1 MYYRPQLQPKKP
13 ARRTAQVQKFPAATA
28 GWIANQNLSSP
39 TTGQGAELLDNW
51 FPTATGQ
58 EIRRGIQIYATLG
71 LGDSDV
77 TAIFDYNNG
86 NIKRL
91 FASTATTI
99 YDITNIISPINYR
112 LSTGTDEIV
121 DDLGNYIG
129 QQSTVGM
136 EVAENQNGGDWI
148 VTQFATTGG
157 TYLVAVNGEDPMQI
171 FDGEYW
177 FPIDEDD
184 VYTLA
189 YDALTSDFTEN
200 TTITGGTSGA
210 TAYVLHVEKSVT
222 SGTLY
227 LTDITGTFQDN
238 EIISG
243 GGGSA
248 TVNGV
253 VAPYYVGITGVDT
266 SLFSYVWSYKNRL
279 YFIEKESTNV
289 WYLPVDSIGGAATVF
304 PMVGEFS
311 EGGQLFIGSSW
322 SQGTSGDGGLS
333 EQCVFITDE
342 GQVAVYQGLSPE
354 PDQGWS
360 RVGGYQIGKPLGR
373 RAHIRA
379 GGDLIVATDIGNVPL
394 SQAVSVDV
402 TALAAASVSYPIDSE
417 WKQLV
422 FDRRQNPWECAIWPE
437 RQMVFVSPKS
447 VEDETPLTLIANA
460 TTGAWTRF
468 TGWRITC
475 LCAYDGRMFFGS
487 SEGRVYEAYVTGTDD
502 GSPFTATYV
511 PMFIDMGSP
520 SSMKVAKTGRAVL
533 RGTQSVNDQV
543 TAMRDYVIRLLSPPP
558 AAIINDA
565 AVWDAAIW
573 GTSTWGGAADK
584 MVQQNWRSVAALGYT
599 LAPCLQLTSGSLS
612 PLDTELIS
620 LDLTYTVGEVG
631 S

>member
-1 MYYRPQLQPKKP
+1 MYSRPALQPRRP

-28 GWIANQNLSSP
+28 GWIANQNLASP
-39 TTGQGAELLDNW
+39 STGQGAELLDNW

-58 EIRRGIQIYATLG
+58 EIRRGTQIYATLG

-121 DDLGNYIG
+121 DDIGNYIG

-148 VTQFATTGG
+148 VTQFSTTGG
-157 TYLVAVNGEDPMQI
+157 VYLVAVNGEDPMQI

-184 VYTLA
+184 VYTLN
-189 YDALTSDFTEN
+189 YDALTNDFVEGA
-200 TTITGGTSGA
+200 TITGGTSGA
-210 TAYVLHVEKSVT
+210 TGYVLHVEKSVT

-227 LTDITGTFQDN
+227 LTDVTGTFQDN

-248 TVNGV
+248 TANGV
-253 VAPYYVGITGVDT
+253 LVPYYVGITGVDT

-279 YFIEKESTNV
+279 YFIQKESTTV
-289 WYLPVDSIGGAATVF
+289 WYLPVDSIGGAATSF

-311 EGGQLFIGSSW
+311 EGGKLYIGSSW

-360 RVGGYQIGKPLGR
+360 RVGGYQIGKPLGK

-417 WKQLV
+417 WKRLV
-422 FDRRQNPWECAIWPE
+422 FDRRQNQWECAIWPE

-447 VEDETPLTLIANA
+447 VEDETPLTLVANA

-468 TGWRITC
+468 VGWRITC

-487 SEGRVYEAYVTGTDD
+487 SEGRVYEAYVTGMDD
-502 GSPFTATYV
+502 GLPFSATYV
-511 PMFIDMGSP
+511 PLFIDMGSP
-520 SSMKVAKTGRAVL
+520 SSLKVANLGRAVL
-533 RGTQSVNDQV
+533 RGTNTVNDQV
-543 TAMRDYVIRLLSPPP
+543 TAMGDYTVRLRPPP
-558 AAIINDA
+558 SAAIINDA
-565 AVWDAAIW
+565 SVWDAAIW
-573 GTSTWGGAADK
+573 GSSTWGGAADK
-584 MVQQNWRSVAALGYT
+584 IVQQNWRSVGVSGYT

-612 PLDTELIS
+612 PLDIELIS
-620 LDLTYTVGEVG
+620 LDLTYSIGEVG